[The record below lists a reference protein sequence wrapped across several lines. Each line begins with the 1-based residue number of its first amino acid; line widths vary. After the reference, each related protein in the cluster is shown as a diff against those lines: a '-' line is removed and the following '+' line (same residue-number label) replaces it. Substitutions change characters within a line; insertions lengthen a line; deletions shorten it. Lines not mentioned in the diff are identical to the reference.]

1 MRLKYSILI
10 IAIFISYTF
19 YSQDISEK
27 TARIVANNFLNQRIQ
42 LKNSNHNK
50 LINITNRFDKKYDGF
65 YIFKSLNGFIIISS
79 QSENHPILA
88 YSFDTTLN
96 PEGNQSPEFLYF
108 LREYQSANEYLRKS
122 KIKKI
127 GEDKERSLIK
137 EEWDALLYRKEMPLS
152 KMNHKYNEIP
162 LTKDPLITTK
172 WSQNTFY
179 NKLVPKTYE
188 NQSCLTG
195 CVATTMAQIMKY
207 WNYPVKGKSS
217 NTYKIQNTYYDWKGK
232 TLTADFANTTYLW
245 NNMPTSLSLTSTTQ
259 QIDAVATL
267 MLHTGISVN
276 MIYGPNSSGAFNN
289 SVLKALKNYFQYSS
303 DVKMV
308 NKGNYSNF
316 EWIKLIKD
324 QLIKNYPVFYKGSNR
339 QGAHTF
345 IADGID
351 SNNLIHFNF
360 GWGGYADGY
369 FQLSEPAGYK
379 SNQSAII
386 NIHPINYTCSI
397 PSGLTTSNISS
408 TGVVLKW
415 NNIPGILSYTIE
427 YKTNKEE
434 NWNTKTLESNDT
446 LYTLTGL
453 KPNTSYSWRVKA
465 NCYTSNS
472 SNYAQSTFN
481 TLIYPT
487 PTHLSAYDITSNSAI
502 LKWDEMPGVSNY
514 TVEYKSSL
522 ESTWTTAAIAT
533 TNTFFLL
540 SKLNANTTYNWR
552 VKANYSDSIS
562 SNFEENSFRTSTNCA
577 ANYEPNDSFETAYPI
592 NINTL
597 YSAALGSSYD
607 LDYYKFSIYKKST
620 IEIILKNF
628 SEHYTL
634 ALYDSSKNY
643 ITRSTNTE
651 NNKDQFQI
659 NLIPGT
665 YYIMV
670 KGYKDAFLEN
680 KCYDLIVNQI
690 FNDKITDNNNII
702 IYPNPAHETLN
713 IKGVPSNIQK
723 FITLTIFDNSGKL
736 VKNVRLLI
744 EDKISINVSD
754 LQPNL
759 YIIKILGKNYK
770 FIKK

>member
-27 TARIVANNFLNQRIQ
+27 TARIVANNFLNQRIHS
-42 LKNSNHNK
+42 KNSNHNK
-50 LINITNRFDKKYDGF
+50 LINITDCFDKKYDGF

-96 PEGNQSPEFLYF
+96 AEGNQSPEFLYF

-122 KIKKI
+122 KVKKI
-127 GEDKERSLIK
+127 GEDKERYLIK

-152 KMNHKYNEIP
+152 KINLKYKEIP
-162 LTKDPLITTK
+162 LTIDPLITTK

-188 NQSCLTG
+188 NQSCPTG

-303 DVKMV
+303 DIKMV

-408 TGVVLKW
+408 TSAVLKW
-415 NNIPGILSYTIE
+415 NNIPGILSYTME

-434 NWNTKTLESNDT
+434 NWNTINLESTDT

-472 SNYAQSTFN
+472 SN
-481 TLIYPT
+481 
-487 PTHLSAYDITSNSAI
+487 
-502 LKWDEMPGVSNY
+502 
-514 TVEYKSSL
+514 
-522 ESTWTTAAIAT
+522 
-533 TNTFFLL
+533 
-540 SKLNANTTYNWR
+540 
-552 VKANYSDSIS
+552 
-562 SNFEENSFRTSTNCA
+562 FEENSFRTSTNCA
-577 ANYEPNDSFETAYPI
+577 ANYEPNDSFENAYPI
-592 NINTL
+592 KINTL

-680 KCYDLIVNQI
+680 KCYDLIVNQM

-736 VKNVRLLI
+736 VKNIRVLI

>member
-10 IAIFISYTF
+10 IAIFISYIF
-19 YSQDISEK
+19 YGQDISEK
-27 TARIVANNFLNQRIQ
+27 TARIVANNFLKQRIQ
-42 LKNSNHNK
+42 LKNLNHNK

-96 PEGNQSPEFLYF
+96 PEENQSPEFLYF

-127 GEDKERSLIK
+127 GEDKEISLIK

-152 KMNHKYNEIP
+152 KINHKYYEIP
-162 LTKDPLITTK
+162 LSKDPLITTK

-188 NQSCLTG
+188 NQSCPTG

-276 MIYGPNSSGAFNN
+276 MIYGPNCSGAFNN
-289 SVLKALKNYFQYSS
+289 YVLKALKNYFLYSS
-303 DVKMV
+303 DIKMV
-308 NKGNYSNF
+308 NKGNYNNS

-339 QGAHTF
+339 EGAHTF

-351 SNNLIHFNF
+351 SNNLVHFNF

-386 NIHPINYTCSI
+386 DIHPINYICSK
-397 PSGLTTSNISS
+397 PSGLTTSIISS
-408 TGVVLKW
+408 TSVVLKW
-415 NNIPGILSYTIE
+415 NDIPRIISYTIE
-427 YKTNKEE
+427 YKTNKEA
-434 NWNTKTLESNDT
+434 NWKTITLESTDT

-472 SNYAQSTFN
+472 SN
-481 TLIYPT
+481 
-487 PTHLSAYDITSNSAI
+487 
-502 LKWDEMPGVSNY
+502 
-514 TVEYKSSL
+514 
-522 ESTWTTAAIAT
+522 
-533 TNTFFLL
+533 
-540 SKLNANTTYNWR
+540 
-552 VKANYSDSIS
+552 
-562 SNFEENSFRTSTNCA
+562 FEENSFYTSTNCT
-577 ANYEPNDSFETAYPI
+577 ANYEPNDSFENAYPI
-592 NINTL
+592 KINTL

-620 IEIILKNF
+620 IDIILKNF

-634 ALYDSSKNY
+634 TLYDSSKNY
-643 ITRSTNTE
+643 ITGSTNME
-651 NNKDQFQI
+651 NNKNQFHI

-670 KGYKDAFLEN
+670 KGYKDAFLDNE
-680 KCYDLIVNQI
+680 CYDLIVNQM
-690 FNDKITDNNNII
+690 FNDKIADSNNLIL
-702 IYPNPAHETLN
+702 YPNPAYETLN
-713 IKGVPSNIQK
+713 IKGIPSNIQK

-736 VKNVRLLI
+736 VKNIRVLI

>member
-27 TARIVANNFLNQRIQ
+27 TARIVANNFLNQRIHS
-42 LKNSNHNK
+42 KNSNHNK
-50 LINITNRFDKKYDGF
+50 LINITDCFDKKYDGF

-122 KIKKI
+122 KVKKI

-188 NQSCLTG
+188 NQSCPTG

-303 DVKMV
+303 DIKMV

-408 TGVVLKW
+408 TSAVLKW
-415 NNIPGILSYTIE
+415 NNIPDILSYTME

-434 NWNTKTLESNDT
+434 NWNTINLKSTDT

-472 SNYAQSTFN
+472 SN
-481 TLIYPT
+481 
-487 PTHLSAYDITSNSAI
+487 
-502 LKWDEMPGVSNY
+502 
-514 TVEYKSSL
+514 
-522 ESTWTTAAIAT
+522 
-533 TNTFFLL
+533 
-540 SKLNANTTYNWR
+540 
-552 VKANYSDSIS
+552 
-562 SNFEENSFRTSTNCA
+562 FEENSFRTSTNCA
-577 ANYEPNDSFETAYPI
+577 ANYEPNDSFENAYPI
-592 NINTL
+592 KINTL

-643 ITRSTNTE
+643 ITGSTNME
-651 NNKDQFQI
+651 NNKNQFQI

-680 KCYDLIVNQI
+680 KCYDLIVNQM

-723 FITLTIFDNSGKL
+723 FISLNIFDNSGKL

>member
-1 MRLKYSILI
+1 
-10 IAIFISYTF
+10 
-19 YSQDISEK
+19 
-27 TARIVANNFLNQRIQ
+27 
-42 LKNSNHNK
+42 
-50 LINITNRFDKKYDGF
+50 
-65 YIFKSLNGFIIISS
+65 
-79 QSENHPILA
+79 
-88 YSFDTTLN
+88 
-96 PEGNQSPEFLYF
+96 
-108 LREYQSANEYLRKS
+108 
-122 KIKKI
+122 
-127 GEDKERSLIK
+127 
-137 EEWDALLYRKEMPLS
+137 
-152 KMNHKYNEIP
+152 
-162 LTKDPLITTK
+162 
-172 WSQNTFY
+172 
-179 NKLVPKTYE
+179 
-188 NQSCLTG
+188 
-195 CVATTMAQIMKY
+195 
-207 WNYPVKGKSS
+207 
-217 NTYKIQNTYYDWKGK
+217 
-232 TLTADFANTTYLW
+232 
-245 NNMPTSLSLTSTTQ
+245 
-259 QIDAVATL
+259 
-267 MLHTGISVN
+267 
-276 MIYGPNSSGAFNN
+276 
-289 SVLKALKNYFQYSS
+289 
-303 DVKMV
+303 
-308 NKGNYSNF
+308 
-316 EWIKLIKD
+316 
-324 QLIKNYPVFYKGSNR
+324 
-339 QGAHTF
+339 
-345 IADGID
+345 
-351 SNNLIHFNF
+351 
-360 GWGGYADGY
+360 
-369 FQLSEPAGYK
+369 
-379 SNQSAII
+379 
-386 NIHPINYTCSI
+386 
-397 PSGLTTSNISS
+397 
-408 TGVVLKW
+408 
-415 NNIPGILSYTIE
+415 
-427 YKTNKEE
+427 
-434 NWNTKTLESNDT
+434 
-446 LYTLTGL
+446 
-453 KPNTSYSWRVKA
+453 
-465 NCYTSNS
+465 
-472 SNYAQSTFN
+472 
-481 TLIYPT
+481 
-487 PTHLSAYDITSNSAI
+487 
-502 LKWDEMPGVSNY
+502 MPGVSNY

-552 VKANYSDSIS
+552 VKANYSASIS

-634 ALYDSSKNY
+634 ALYDSSNNY

-659 NLIPGT
+659 NLIPGS

-680 KCYDLIVNQI
+680 KCYDLIVNQM

>member
-10 IAIFISYTF
+10 IAIFISYIF
-19 YSQDISEK
+19 YGQDISEK
-27 TARIVANNFLNQRIQ
+27 TARIVANNFLKQRIQ
-42 LKNSNHNK
+42 LKNLNHNK

-96 PEGNQSPEFLYF
+96 PEENQSPEFLYF

-127 GEDKERSLIK
+127 GEDKEISLIK

-152 KMNHKYNEIP
+152 KINHKYYEIP
-162 LTKDPLITTK
+162 LSKDPLITTK

-188 NQSCLTG
+188 NQSCPTG

-276 MIYGPNSSGAFNN
+276 MIYGPNCSGAFNN
-289 SVLKALKNYFQYSS
+289 YVLKALKNYFLYSS
-303 DVKMV
+303 DIKMV
-308 NKGNYSNF
+308 NKGNYNNS

-339 QGAHTF
+339 EGAHTF

-351 SNNLIHFNF
+351 SNNLVHFNF

-386 NIHPINYTCSI
+386 DIHPINYICSK
-397 PSGLTTSNISS
+397 PSGLTTSIISS
-408 TGVVLKW
+408 TSVVLKW
-415 NNIPGILSYTIE
+415 NDIPRIISYTIE
-427 YKTNKEE
+427 YKTNKEA
-434 NWNTKTLESNDT
+434 NWKTITLESTDT

-472 SNYAQSTFN
+472 SN
-481 TLIYPT
+481 
-487 PTHLSAYDITSNSAI
+487 
-502 LKWDEMPGVSNY
+502 
-514 TVEYKSSL
+514 
-522 ESTWTTAAIAT
+522 
-533 TNTFFLL
+533 
-540 SKLNANTTYNWR
+540 
-552 VKANYSDSIS
+552 
-562 SNFEENSFRTSTNCA
+562 FEENSFYTSTNCT
-577 ANYEPNDSFETAYPI
+577 ANYEPNDSFENAYPI
-592 NINTL
+592 KINTL

-620 IEIILKNF
+620 IDIILKNF

-634 ALYDSSKNY
+634 TLYDSSKNY
-643 ITRSTNTE
+643 ITGSTNME
-651 NNKDQFQI
+651 NNKNQFHI

-670 KGYKDAFLEN
+670 KGYKDAFLDNE
-680 KCYDLIVNQI
+680 CYDLIVNQM
-690 FNDKITDNNNII
+690 FNDKIADSNNLIL
-702 IYPNPAHETLN
+702 YPNPAYETLN
-713 IKGVPSNIQK
+713 IKGIPSNIQK

-736 VKNVRLLI
+736 VKNIRVLI
-744 EDKISINVSD
+744 EDKISINVSY